1 VGDRHDEGSLRKTAV
16 RADQRVVGGQVETTG
31 RRCQYLGDASAHG
44 RDRNGD
50 DPQPV
55 ASFAK
60 PAEWDDAG
68 VGEAER
74 ELVVAVG
81 DVAGGSGTP
90 VDVVL
95 GLGPH
100 HPSSHGVLRLR
111 VALDGERITSA
122 EPLVGHVHRG
132 AEKLFEV
139 RDYRQIL
146 TLANRHDWLSAFN
159 GELGVALALERMLG
173 LEVPARDTW
182 IRTALAELNRILNH
196 LAFAGA
202 MAEPN
207 PVIAAH
213 SAAGLARNR
222 VQAVMETA
230 TGGRLHFMATRIG
243 GLRADVPARWCDDVE
258 GALADVAGALPTLRS
273 RLVEGDE
280 ARARLRGLGTV
291 HRSDV
296 DAFGLSGVV
305 AQAAGAALDLRSADP
320 YLAYKDLGDVLRPI
334 SRVEGDALARIECLL
349 DQIALSIELVA
360 ACLPRIRAST
370 GDPIDVRL
378 PKVLR
383 APEGTTYAWT
393 EGPLG
398 INGYLLVSRGER
410 TPWRLKMRTASFN
423 NVSVL
428 TRIVPGCTVDEL
440 VPLLQSM
447 VFVIGDIDK

>member
-1 VGDRHDEGSLRKTAV
+1 M
-16 RADQRVVGGQVETTG
+16 
-31 RRCQYLGDASAHG
+31 
-44 RDRNGD
+44 
-50 DPQPV
+50 
-55 ASFAK
+55 
-60 PAEWDDAG
+60 
-68 VGEAER
+68 
-74 ELVVAVG
+74 
-81 DVAGGSGTP
+81 
-90 VDVVL
+90 
-95 GLGPH
+95 
-100 HPSSHGVLRLR
+100 RLE
-111 VALDGERITSA
+111 GERIVSA
-122 EPLVGHVHRG
+122 EPLIGHVHRG

-159 GELGVALALERMLG
+159 GELGVALALEQMLG
-173 LEVPARDTW
+173 LDVPARATW

-202 MAEPN
+202 MAEPD
-207 PVIAAH
+207 PAAAAH
-213 SAAGLARNR
+213 STAGLSRNR
-222 VQAVMETA
+222 IQAVMESA

-243 GLRADVPARWCDDVE
+243 GLRADVADGWCDDVE
-258 GALADVAGALPTLRS
+258 GALADVTAALPALLS
-273 RLVEGDE
+273 ALIEGDE
-280 ARARLRGLGTV
+280 QRERLRELGTV

-296 DAFGLSGVV
+296 DTFGLSGVV
-305 AQAAGAALDLRSADP
+305 AQAAGVALDLRSADP
-320 YLAYKDLGDVLRPI
+320 YLAYAELADVLRPI
-334 SRVEGDALARIECLL
+334 SRTEGDALARLECLL
-349 DQIALSIELVA
+349 DQISLSIDLVT
-360 ACLPRIRAST
+360 ACLPKIRASI
-370 GDPIDVRL
+370 GGAVDVRL

-428 TRIVPGCTVDEL
+428 SRIVPGSTVEDL

>member
-1 VGDRHDEGSLRKTAV
+1 MSDDRRTRGELQSGGDPRNVEDRGL
-16 RADQRVVGGQVETTG
+16 VVG
-31 RRCQYLGDASAHG
+31 
-44 RDRNGD
+44 
-50 DPQPV
+50 
-55 ASFAK
+55 
-60 PAEWDDAG
+60 
-68 VGEAER
+68 
-74 ELVVAVG
+74 VG
-81 DVAGGSGTP
+81 DVAGGGVGGAA

-111 VALDGERITSA
+111 VRLEGEHITSA
-122 EPLVGHVHRG
+122 EPLIGHVHRG

-159 GELGVALALERMLG
+159 GELGVALALEQMLG
-173 LEVPARDTW
+173 LEVPARATW
-182 IRTALAELNRILNH
+182 IRTALAELNRLLNH

-202 MAEPN
+202 MAEPD
-207 PVIAAH
+207 PA
-213 SAAGLARNR
+213 SAARSAVGLARNR
-222 VQAVMETA
+222 VLKVMESA
-230 TGGRLHFMATRIG
+230 TGGRLHFMATRVG
-243 GLRADVPARWCDDVE
+243 GLRADVSNGWCDDVE
-258 GALADVAGALPTLRS
+258 VALADVAAALPELRS
-273 RLVEGDE
+273 RLIEGDE
-280 ARARLRGLGTV
+280 QRARLRGLGTV
-291 HRSDV
+291 RRGNV
-296 DAFGLSGVV
+296 DSFGLSGVV
-305 AQAAGAALDLRSADP
+305 AQAAGVDLDLRSADP
-320 YLAYKDLGDVLRPI
+320 YLAYAELADVLHPI
-334 SRVEGDALARIECLL
+334 SRTEGDALARVECLL
-349 DQIALSIELVA
+349 DQISLSIDLVA
-360 ACLPRIRAST
+360 ACLPRIRASA

-428 TRIVPGCTVDEL
+428 PLIVPGSTVEDL